1 MSGPFLKSPFDME
14 ERNYSEKSAEMID
27 VESRRI
33 VDEIYATVKQILEQR
48 LAAMD
53 RISRELVRKETLE
66 RAELDRL
73 LAGVESNAGAKE
85 LVAGVKA

>member
-1 MSGPFLKSPFDME
+1 
-14 ERNYSEKSAEMID
+14 
-27 VESRRI
+27 
-33 VDEIYATVKQILEQR
+33 VKQILEQR